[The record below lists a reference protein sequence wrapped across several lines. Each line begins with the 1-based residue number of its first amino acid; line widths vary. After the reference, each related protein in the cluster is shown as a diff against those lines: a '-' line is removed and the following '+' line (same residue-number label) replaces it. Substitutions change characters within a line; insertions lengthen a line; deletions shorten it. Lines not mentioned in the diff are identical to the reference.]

1 MQRKLVSVLKF
12 PFPIL
17 FISFIFF
24 VFILVLLLKIKV
36 HIWEKVQIK
45 KRKIYTSGSAQS
57 PPQPSIRS
65 NSTTSVHPQSPSSL
79 IISALNI
86 PCPQPSPQ
94 PSSLCSNLRPCHPHY
109 SSNINQSA
117 LGNLHLPPTVPLP
130 PRCSL
135 NPPLSSVTPQPAH
148 YFASISS
155 PTRDLLLNR
164 EILPHFGFL
173 LFEPQPQSTSIF
185 FMHPT
190 SARRPSSTS
199 LTASHGTSA
208 ASQQHP
214 PHHATATTHSRL
226 LWIL

>member
-1 MQRKLVSVLKF
+1 MRKGSNQKEKN
-12 PFPIL
+12 IHIRKRS
-17 FISFIFF
+17 IS
-24 VFILVLLLKIKV
+24 
-36 HIWEKVQIK
+36 
-45 KRKIYTSGSAQS
+45 
-57 PPQPSIRS
+57 
-65 NSTTSVHPQSPSSL
+65 STTLNSQQLHHLSSSPISL
-79 IISALNI
+79 IPDHPSTSTLFSVLNI

-94 PSSLCSNLRPCHPHY
+94 PSSFCSNLRPCHPHY

-117 LGNLHLPPTVPLP
+117 LSNLHLPPTVPLPP

-135 NPPLSSVTPQPAH
+135 NPPLSSVAPQPAH